1 MKNNKPFSNA
11 KTVTLLSSHGF
22 LVESVERILG
32 GIKHRRDLYRMF
44 DVLAM
49 KPVEGV
55 ICIQCTTKAHLASH
69 RQALW
74 LTLRPEIHFRYATCQ
89 GPILTAMP
97 FGISR
102 PPLIILRSSE
112 NTTPTLSMKPIKLLA
127 AAKYGSSAYWKTLG
141 TLFGF
146 LPRTS
151 QWRSLS
157 LVLFRG

>member
-69 RQALW
+69 RQALLDNPDLIVCLKSGARCQIW
-74 LTLRPEIHFRYATCQ
+74 SWRKVKRHLQRPVWEPRVEEAF
-89 GPILTAMP
+89 M
-97 FGISR
+97 
-102 PPLIILRSSE
+102 
-112 NTTPTLSMKPIKLLA
+112 NA
-127 AAKYGSSAYWKTLG
+127 AGKVEFDRVKH
-141 TLFGF
+141 
-146 LPRTS
+146 LPETGEDD
-151 QWRSLS
+151 LMAA
-157 LVLFRG
+157 